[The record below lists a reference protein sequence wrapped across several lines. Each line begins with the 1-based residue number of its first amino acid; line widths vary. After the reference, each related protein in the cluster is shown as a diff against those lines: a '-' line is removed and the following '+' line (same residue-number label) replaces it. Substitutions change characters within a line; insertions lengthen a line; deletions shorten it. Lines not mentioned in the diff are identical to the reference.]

1 MVLYGQTGCG
11 SYAAKD
17 SIDHTPEA
25 VRSAGFRGAIIRK
38 I

>member
-1 MVLYGQTGCG
+1 MVLDGQTS

-25 VRSAGFRGAIIRK
+25 VRSAGVRGAIIRM
-38 I
+38 IL